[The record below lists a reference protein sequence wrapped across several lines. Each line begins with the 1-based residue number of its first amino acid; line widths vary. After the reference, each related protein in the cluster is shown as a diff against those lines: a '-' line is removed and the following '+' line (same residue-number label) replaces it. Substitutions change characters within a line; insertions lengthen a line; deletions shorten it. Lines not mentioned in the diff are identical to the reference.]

1 MQSAQTL
8 YLKTIEGLVQEND
21 VEKAIELLLVLD
33 DQAQA
38 GIRQDVILMS
48 AQLKE
53 LEKNVQRGLVSPM
66 DSDYQRVKNRI
77 RYGLTE
83 MMKDIPRKVELYA
96 QVRSLN
102 TYQFNISDKL
112 VGLEKIIGSK
122 DNLLTISWLEKALHA
137 SRAVCRV
144 VRANQE
150 SGTGFLTQDGY
161 LFTNHHVLESEADA
175 EGATIE
181 FNYEVGLTGTVKPL
195 TTYKLDKS
203 DFTTSPVGQFDFTRV
218 KVIDNA
224 DKPLKDW
231 GYLEFE
237 TNALPQIGEPVTIIQ
252 HPSGG
257 DKRIALR
264 ANEVVQQQ
272 SQYLYYTTDTEPGSS
287 GSPVFNKDW
296 KVVALHHAAK
306 KIDGRDA
313 NEGILFKNIME
324 SLGKK

>member
-1 MQSAQTL
+1 MQNAQTL
-8 YLKTIEGLVQEND
+8 YLKNIEGLIEIND
-21 VEKAIELLLVLD
+21 VEKAIDLLLKLD
-33 DQAQA
+33 DEAQA

-53 LEKNVQRGLVSPM
+53 LEKNVQRGLLSPI

-96 QVRSLN
+96 QARNLD
-102 TYQFNISDKL
+102 TYQFNISDKM

-144 VRANQE
+144 VRADQE
-150 SGTGFLTQDGY
+150 SGTGFITQDGY
-161 LFTNHHVLESEADA
+161 LYTNHHVLESEEDA
-175 EGATIE
+175 KGATIE

-195 TTYKLDKS
+195 SHYKLDPT
-203 DFTTSPVGQFDFTRV
+203 DFMTSPVPEFDFTRV
-218 KVIDNA
+218 KIIENGS
-224 DKPLKDW
+224 KPLKDW

-237 TNALPQIGEPVTIIQ
+237 TAAFPAKGDPVTIIQ

-264 ANEVVQQQ
+264 ANEVLDQQAQ
-272 SQYLYYTTDTEPGSS
+272 FLYYTTDTEPGSS

-306 KIDGRDA
+306 KIGGRDA
-313 NEGILFKNIME
+313 NEGILFRDI
-324 SLGKK
+324 LDFVGRH